1 MLGRDTGK
9 IINYRIFMHELGI
22 AESALSAALKEMEK
36 AGAKQILSV
45 TLRIGDLAAVDPE
58 AMRFAFEAVTQN
70 TAAEGASLEI
80 KCVEGAAWCAICSEV
95 FTTSSAAF
103 CKCPRCGNYSGD
115 LRAGREIEL
124 ARLEMD

>member
-1 MLGRDTGK
+1 
-9 IINYRIFMHELGI
+9 MHELGI
-22 AESALSAALKEMEK
+22 AESALSAALGEMDK
-36 AGAKQILSV
+36 AGATRINSV

-58 AMRFAFEAVTQN
+58 AMRFAFDAVTRN

-80 KCVEGAAWCAICSEV
+80 ERVKGAAWCSDCNEI
-95 FTTSSAAF
+95 FTTLSPVF
-103 CKCPRCGNYSGD
+103 CRCPHCGNYSAD